1 MIRGT
6 SKDKSV
12 IDKKKLTK
20 EKNKLFLEKMY
31 DLGEIL
37 QRDFLCD
44 RQSSDKKSKTL
55 SKSNRDHL
63 EQQMVETDHAY
74 ENNSKLDRY
83 FLRREAIFRQFKPLE
98 VL

>member
-6 SKDKSV
+6 SKNKSL

-31 DLGEIL
+31 DLGEII

-44 RQSSDKKSKTL
+44 KQSSDKKSKTL
-55 SKSNRDHL
+55 SKSNRDYL
-63 EQQMVETDHAY
+63 EQLMVEADNAN

-83 FLRREAIFRQFKPLE
+83 FIRREAIFRQFKPLE